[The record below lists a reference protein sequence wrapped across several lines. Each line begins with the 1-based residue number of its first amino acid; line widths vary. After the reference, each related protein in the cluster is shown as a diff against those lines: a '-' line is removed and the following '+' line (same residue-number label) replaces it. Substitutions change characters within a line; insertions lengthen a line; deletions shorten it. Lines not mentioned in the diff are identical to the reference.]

1 MPMLRALTEGEVGL
15 AEEVFG
21 RGLDARPVR
30 LLGIPYWSRAFVA
43 SGRLVVWP
51 ARSMRA
57 DFAASDVPLSVKSVF
72 VHELTHVWQ
81 AQNGVSLLL
90 GKLRAGDGPKSYA
103 YELGE
108 GAAFADL
115 NIEQQAMV
123 VQHAFL
129 LRHGGQAPFPA
140 DAYAAVLPEWDRA

>member
-1 MPMLRALTEGEVGL
+1 MAMLRPLTEGEQAL
-15 AEEVFG
+15 AREVFG
-21 RGLDARPVR
+21 ADLDAGRVR
-30 LLGIPYWSRAFVA
+30 LFSIPYWNRAFVA

-51 ARSMRA
+51 ARAMRP
-57 DFAASDVPLSVKSVF
+57 DFAAPDVPLTVKAVF

-90 GKLRAGDGPKSYA
+90 GKVRAGDGPKSYA
-103 YELGE
+103 YDLAA
-108 GAAFADL
+108 GAEFSQL

-140 DAYAAVLPEWDRA
+140 EAYASVLPAWRRS

>member
-1 MPMLRALTEGEVGL
+1 MLRPLTQGERAL
-15 AEEVFG
+15 AAEVFG
-21 RGLDARPVR
+21 AGLDAARVR
-30 LLGIPYWSRAFVA
+30 LLAIPYWSRAFVA

-51 ARSMRA
+51 ARSMRPN
-57 DFAASDVPLSVKSVF
+57 FAAPDVPLSVKAVF

-81 AQNGVSLLL
+81 AQKGVSLLL
-90 GKLRAGDGPKSYA
+90 GKLKAGDGPKSYA
-103 YELGE
+103 YDLSP
-108 GAAFADL
+108 GAAFAEL

-140 DAYAAVLPEWDRA
+140 EVYSAVLPHWDGA

>member
-1 MPMLRALTEGEVGL
+1 MPTLRPLTTGERAL
-15 AEEVFG
+15 AHEVFAAD
-21 RGLDARPVR
+21 LDAARVR
-30 LLGIPYWSRAFVA
+30 LLAVPYWSRAFVA

-51 ARSMRA
+51 ARAMRP
-57 DFAASDVPLSVKSVF
+57 DFSAADVPLSLKAVF

-90 GKLRAGDGPKSYA
+90 GKLRAGDSPKSYA
-103 YELGE
+103 YDLAA

-140 DAYAAVLPEWDRA
+140 EAYAAVLPAWRRG